1 MTPAF
6 RKRRASVVTPR
17 TPRARYH
24 NTGRMTIGRGYYCAL
39 LGWRKLCAGRDDRQ
53 RLHRS
58 RQGRSHARDED
69 RMQRR
74 RCSRGGA
81 RTWALLMTVVAS
93 ACEKA
98 ASNQGGAAWPHEP
111 AGFTVITDWPFSALS
126 GSGWSGFGGRLGVD
140 PTAPASPPGVWQV
153 LYPIGFVAGNSPGQ
167 ENYGFATPLPTEL
180 FIGMWWRTSN
190 PWQYQ
195 SVGDKIFYVTD
206 ITDGGRGLFLMQQGG
221 APHNL
226 MVTTQTGAENRT
238 LATVAQTPITLGVW
252 HRIELYLKWSTTG
265 TGVVRGWG

>member
-1 MTPAF
+1 
-6 RKRRASVVTPR
+6 
-17 TPRARYH
+17 
-24 NTGRMTIGRGYYCAL
+24 
-39 LGWRKLCAGRDDRQ
+39 
-53 RLHRS
+53 
-58 RQGRSHARDED
+58 
-69 RMQRR
+69 MQRR

-140 PTAPASPPGVWQV
+140 PTAPASPPCVWQV

-252 HRIELYLKWSTTG
+252 HRIEMYLKWSTTG
-265 TGVVRGWG
+265 TGVVRWWVDGALQGAASDVTWQNGTGFNRLHIDPIWGGVGGTKLESDFFSYDHVYLSGR